1 MTDIEKI
8 MAELRKDKDFADCT
22 EDELREIAQMEVGTK
37 EGARLIATGDK
48 RDRKPRTPK
57 EDEEKLSLAET
68 VLRALKPDYPTAAI
82 IKQGEI
88 ELNEDLTIKII
99 RHRKK

>member
-8 MAELRKDKDFADCT
+8 MAELRKDKEFADCT

-37 EGARLIATGDK
+37 ESARLIATGDK

-68 VLRALKPDYPTAAI
+68 IKTAVIEKYPDTAI
-82 IKQGEI
+82 VKQGEI
-88 ELNEDLTIKII
+88 QLNKELTIKII